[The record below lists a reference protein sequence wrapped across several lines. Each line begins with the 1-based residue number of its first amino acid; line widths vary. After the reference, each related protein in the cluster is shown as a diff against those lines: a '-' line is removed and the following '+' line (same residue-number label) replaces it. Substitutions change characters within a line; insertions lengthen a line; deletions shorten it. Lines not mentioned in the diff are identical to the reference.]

1 MDVEDIERVGDSA
14 GANLDANP
22 WPESQR
28 LMLVR
33 AGFALLSDVE
43 QTVLR
48 ATMAWWQS
56 TAPTLQHSRQGVT
69 ALTETTSSPVPQTLR
84 MARKTRPLPS

>member
-1 MDVEDIERVGDSA
+1 
-14 GANLDANP
+14 
-22 WPESQR
+22 
-28 LMLVR
+28 
-33 AGFALLSDVE
+33 LSDVE